1 MKHIGLGA
9 TVLAGAFTA
18 TMAFA
23 ETQTIAVAN
32 FGEHPQLNAVVQGIE
47 DVVAASGRD
56 IRVTVD
62 HVNFDAT
69 LLPQMF
75 TRIEASGP
83 DIVVGIT
90 TPVAQNMLNLLGDSG
105 IPLLFGAV
113 TDPVRAELVPSWEQG
128 GENIT
133 GASDFLDIAATLQF
147 IHQLFPEASAIGIP
161 YNPAEANDLATLA
174 LAQEAAAASGLTISE
189 VGVDNPNDIMA
200 RVTALAA
207 RSDVI
212 YGPGSSMIQPA
223 IGAVASAA
231 AQAGTP
237 LVNMDDGPVR
247 DGLAAAGFTVS
258 YHRIGEIV
266 GEMALRILDGESP
279 ASIAPARPSYD
290 DHSMVISRS
299 GMAAVGAEIPASFAD
314 CDCIVD

>member
-1 MKHIGLGA
+1 MKKIGLSA
-9 TVLAGAFTA
+9 AFLAGAFSA
-18 TMAFA
+18 TIAFA
-23 ETQTIAVAN
+23 ETQTIAIAN
-32 FGEHPQLNAVVQGIE
+32 FGEHPQLNAVVQGIQ
-47 DVVAASGRD
+47 DVVTASGRD
-56 IRVTVD
+56 ILVTVD

-75 TRIEASGP
+75 ARIEAADP
-83 DIVVGIT
+83 AIVVGIT

-105 IPLLFGAV
+105 VPLLFGAV
-113 TDPVRAELVPSWEQG
+113 TDPVRAELVPGWDQG
-128 GENIT
+128 GATIT
-133 GASDFLDIAATLQF
+133 GASDFLDIAATLRF
-147 IHQLFPEASAIGIP
+147 IKELFPNASTVGIP

-174 LAQEAAAASGLTISE
+174 LAQEAAAASGLSISE

-212 YGPGSSMIQPA
+212 YGPGSSMIQPS

-279 ASIAPARPSYD
+279 ANIPPARPAYE
-290 DHSMVISRS
+290 DHTMVISRA
-299 GMAAVGAEIPASFAD
+299 GMAAVGAEIPASLAD
-314 CDCIVD
+314 CGCIVD

>member
-1 MKHIGLGA
+1 MKHFGLGA
-9 TVLAGAFTA
+9 TVLAGAFSA

-23 ETQTIAVAN
+23 ETQTIAIAN
-32 FGEHPQLNAVVQGIE
+32 FGEHPQLNAVVQGIQ
-47 DVVAASGRD
+47 DVVAESGRD

-75 TRIEASGP
+75 ARIEASNP
-83 DIVVGIT
+83 SIVVGIT

-105 IPLLFGAV
+105 VPLLFAAV
-113 TDPVRAELVPSWEQG
+113 TDPVRAELVPDWDHG
-128 GENIT
+128 GANIT
-133 GASDFLDIAATLQF
+133 GSSDSLDIAATLRF
-147 IHQLFPEASAIGIP
+147 IKELFPNAETIGIP

-174 LAQEAAAASGLTISE
+174 LAHEAADATGLQISE

-212 YGPGSSMIQPA
+212 YGPGSSMIQPS

-231 AQAGTP
+231 AQAGVP

-247 DGLAAAGFTVS
+247 EGLAAAGFTVS

-279 ASIAPARPSYD
+279 ASIAPARPSYE
-290 DHSMVISRS
+290 DHTRIISRS
-299 GMAAVGAEIPASFAD
+299 GMAAVGAEIPASFDD
-314 CDCIVD
+314 CDCFVD